1 MAPTLFRETFL
12 PPDSGMDM
20 DRWMWTWQL
29 HLGTISLILIV
40 GFYICVV
47 IAIGFLIRW
56 LVVSARRKRLEVRP
70 GDPALEILRTRY
82 AKGEINREEFEEKK
96 KDLGY

>member
-1 MAPTLFRETFL
+1 MTAALFQGTFL

-20 DRWMWTWQL
+20 DRWMWTWQF
-29 HLGTISLILIV
+29 HLGSISFILIIA
-40 GFYICVV
+40 FYICAV
-47 IAIGFLIRW
+47 IAIAFLIRW
-56 LVVSARRKRLEVRP
+56 LAASARRKKSQVKP
-70 GDPALEILRTRY
+70 GDQALEILRMRY